1 MTLNGRLTLIT
12 TKSKYAL
19 LKANV
24 SVQINYGKITLTSFF
39 QDIFVCLLIPPSHS
53 FLICGDRKGNV
64 VMRVLR
70 KQGSRNYCFLTKKS
84 SESEM
89 KT

>member
-12 TKSKYAL
+12 TKDKYAL

-39 QDIFVCLLIPPSHS
+39 QDILCLLIPPSHS

-64 VMRVLR
+64 VMRVFR
-70 KQGSRNYCFLTKKS
+70 KQGSRNYCFLTKN